1 MTLHRRM
8 TVAGLVASCLHLP
21 LFSRPVCAQDPPPHR
36 LAAADVLKGREAA
49 VDLTWWWSNRTQF
62 TVGYTFQ
69 RLKNPG
75 QVSQITPFV
84 ESFAAGVEAQNHLFW
99 TSLAMQF

>member
-1 MTLHRRM
+1 MGTAGTDFFIRTPRYLTDTLQLGANFNLQERDR
-8 TVAGLVASCLHLP
+8 GQ
-21 LFSRPVCAQDPPPHR
+21 PVHE
-36 LAAADVLKGREAA
+36 KKREAA
-49 VDLTWWWSNRTQF
+49 VDLTWWWSNRTQL

-84 ESFAAGVEAQNHLFW
+84 ETFAAGVEAQNHLFW